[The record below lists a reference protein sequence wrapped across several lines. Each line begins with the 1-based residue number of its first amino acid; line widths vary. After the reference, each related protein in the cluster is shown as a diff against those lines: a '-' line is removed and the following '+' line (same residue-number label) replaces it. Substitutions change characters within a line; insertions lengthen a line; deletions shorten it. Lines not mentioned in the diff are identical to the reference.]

1 MDESIKNAVKYISEI
16 LKETP
21 EVDKLKLIDDASKRF
36 DLNPMQTEFL
46 TNKIVYER

>member
-21 EVDKLKLIDDASKRF
+21 EADRLKLIDDASKRF

-46 TNKIVYER
+46 TNKIVYEK

>member
-1 MDESIKNAVKYISEI
+1 MDETIKNAIKYISEI

-21 EVDKLKLIDDASKRF
+21 DIDKLKLIDETSKRF

-46 TNKIVYER
+46 TNKLVNEK